1 MTSAATPVY
10 CCRALVKYRRSPSS
24 AFALHVPTFEL
35 HAGEIVILRGASG
48 CGKSTLLDLLAL
60 ALRPDDAECLT
71 FQPPTAAAPVDLW
84 AHWQRGQH
92 DALASLRRHHLG
104 YILQTGGLLPFVSV
118 RENIGLTARLL
129 GREATAVIDTLA
141 ARLQITAHLDKY
153 PRQLSLGE
161 RQRVAIARALA
172 HQPAVILADE
182 PTASLDPLNAQIIR
196 ELLLELVRDSGTAA
210 VIATHDWE
218 VDTLTGVRVFQHRL
232 TGDARHMQSYF
243 WT

>member
-10 CCRALVKYRRSPSS
+10 CCRALVKQRRSTGSS
-24 AFALHVPTFEL
+24 FSLHVPTFEL
-35 HAGEIVILRGASG
+35 HAGEIILLRGASG

-60 ALRPDDAECLT
+60 ALRPDAAECFV
-71 FQPPTAAAPVDLW
+71 FQPPTTAAPVDLW
-84 AHWQRGQH
+84 AHWQRGQY

-104 YILQTGGLLPFVSV
+104 YILQTGGLLPFLTV

-129 GREATAVIDTLA
+129 GRDATAMIGPLA
-141 ARLQITAHLDKY
+141 ARLQITVHLDTY

-182 PTASLDPLNAQIIR
+182 PTASLDPRNAQIIR
-196 ELLLELVRDSGTAA
+196 ELLLELVRESGTAA
-210 VIATHDWE
+210 VIATHDWDDE
-218 VDTLTGVRVFQHRL
+218 PITGVRVLNHRL
-232 TGDARHMQSYF
+232 ASTARGTQAYF